1 MLAKINFS
9 EFRDR
14 LNESDIARGCFS
26 YEAKQLI
33 YYHLNEEDE
42 NYIMHSAC
50 DIACEWAESTY
61 EDLKNIWGNDE
72 SCRQIYKDAQFW
84 CDGETTES
92 QYNRSIIAGVAEW
105 LREKTIYL
113 GSANCGEDY
122 DLKSVTF
129 VYAKNF

>member
-42 NYIMHSAC
+42 NYILVKKNN
-50 DIACEWAESTY
+50 ISTIPRSMP
-61 EDLKNIWGNDE
+61 KN
-72 SCRQIYKDAQFW
+72 KF
-84 CDGETTES
+84 
-92 QYNRSIIAGVAEW
+92 
-105 LREKTIYL
+105 
-113 GSANCGEDY
+113 
-122 DLKSVTF
+122 
-129 VYAKNF
+129 KNLISSLIS